1 MALAR
6 VGIDPGRAAIV
17 RLLNRRVRVAP
28 WTPACLL
35 LCLRVLMQH
44 ATAVHFILM
53 SQMEN
58 SWATLNPAE
67 GLALAGQKF
76 LIICDIHGGK
86 WATGDT
92 NAP

>member
-1 MALAR
+1 M
-6 VGIDPGRAAIV
+6 GIDPGRAAIV
-17 RLLNRRVRVAP
+17 RLLNGRVGVAA

-44 ATAVHFILM
+44 ATAVQFILM
-53 SQMEN
+53 SEMEN
-58 SWATLNPAE
+58 SRAALNPTE

-76 LIICDIHGGK
+76 VIICDIHGGK

-92 NAP
+92 DAP